1 MERRLLE
8 SISFKQVDKYF
19 NALQE
24 NTYTCKCGHRIVIT
38 NKTKK
43 AICSHCYRT
52 VYKNPRDEFKDR
64 LGVKLYG
71 RKD

>member
-8 SISFKQVDKYF
+8 ANGFKQQKKYF
-19 NALQE
+19 DALQE

-43 AICSHCYRT
+43 AICSYCYRT